1 MSAAASAALAS
12 AAVSALVSL
21 AEGPR
26 SATKRSR
33 PEARERNSAE
43 EDKKSKKLRKDNT
56 ALKVDLARTQ
66 QGKEKLHQ
74 AIAAL
79 HMKVGTKEE
88 LKHALMASIKP
99 AIAALKAET
108 KQAKDALEKGNEAF
122 NAKLLHVKE
131 EKEKLEM
138 ALAVSEAAS
147 EAELAWTNFQK
158 GAEVEKLEMALAASE
173 AESARTKQ
181 DTRDAER
188 AAAAFQATAFKAAL
202 VSGYAMQQATSAGE
216 VADAEAGRVR
226 AKNDTLAAAVAALT
240 AALVRTR
247 NEKKDLR
254 EHNAASQAEL
264 ARVKETKK
272 GLKRDIDALRTELAH
287 TKQENEA
294 LKTELARTKEEN
306 EVLKQAVAALVNAPE
321 KRTPTVSSAAAKTAL
336 ALAEVRFLLCLS
348 G

>member
-1 MSAAASAALAS
+1 
-12 AAVSALVSL
+12 
-21 AEGPR
+21 
-26 SATKRSR
+26 
-33 PEARERNSAE
+33 
-43 EDKKSKKLRKDNT
+43 
-56 ALKVDLARTQ
+56 
-66 QGKEKLHQ
+66 
-74 AIAAL
+74 
-79 HMKVGTKEE
+79 
-88 LKHALMASIKP
+88 
-99 AIAALKAET
+99 
-108 KQAKDALEKGNEAF
+108 
-122 NAKLLHVKE
+122 
-131 EKEKLEM
+131 M

-147 EAELAWTNFQK
+147 EAKLARTK
-158 GAEVEKLEMALAASE
+158 REKEAEVEKLEMALAASE

>member
-226 AKNDTLAAAVAALT
+226 AENDTLAAAVAALT

>member
-1 MSAAASAALAS
+1 
-12 AAVSALVSL
+12 
-21 AEGPR
+21 
-26 SATKRSR
+26 
-33 PEARERNSAE
+33 
-43 EDKKSKKLRKDNT
+43 
-56 ALKVDLARTQ
+56 
-66 QGKEKLHQ
+66 
-74 AIAAL
+74 
-79 HMKVGTKEE
+79 
-88 LKHALMASIKP
+88 
-99 AIAALKAET
+99 
-108 KQAKDALEKGNEAF
+108 
-122 NAKLLHVKE
+122 
-131 EKEKLEM
+131 M

-240 AALVRTR
+240 AALARTR

>member
-12 AAVSALVSL
+12 AAASALVSL

-79 HMKVGTKEE
+79 HMEVGTKEE

-147 EAELAWTNFQK
+147 EEELAWTNFQK

-173 AESARTKQ
+173 AELARTKQ

-226 AKNDTLAAAVAALT
+226 AENDTLAAAVAALT

-294 LKTELARTKEEN
+294 LKTELAQTKEEN

-321 KRTPTVSSAAAKTAL
+321 KRAPTVSSAAAKTAL

>member
-1 MSAAASAALAS
+1 MSAITSTLRWALS
-12 AAVSALVSL
+12 
-21 AEGPR
+21 G
-26 SATKRSR
+26 TKRRR
-33 PEARERNSAE
+33 PEAETTPAE
-43 EDKKSKKLRKDNT
+43 ENEESKNDWNYG
-56 ALKVDLARTQ
+56 ASVVEVARL
-66 QGKEKLHQ
+66 GKE
-74 AIAAL
+74 
-79 HMKVGTKEE
+79 VEV
-88 LKHALMASIKP
+88 
-99 AIAALKAET
+99 LKAELART
-108 KQAKDALEKGNEAF
+108 KQAKDALEKDTD
-122 NAKLLHVKE
+122 
-131 EKEKLEM
+131 
-138 ALAVSEAAS
+138 
-147 EAELAWTNFQK
+147 AELEQTRD
-158 GAEVEKLEMALAASE
+158 EVQELEMALAASE

-226 AKNDTLAAAVAALT
+226 AENDTLAAAVAALT